1 MYAGRTGDDGNR
13 RIEGPLIA
21 LLGGSR
27 PDAPTKGGVNT
38 VSRKR
43 LYGTKIDPGFQ
54 CSQGL
59 AACRA
64 GVAVEAQ
71 KNPPHAG
78 RSGWRQYSK
87 LHWRTM
93 PQDTCANE
101 PVNATDPQV
110 EPLPAAI
117 RKGEDEFIVS
127 NIAGG
132 G

>member
-1 MYAGRTGDDGNR
+1 MRNNNGTENLASRGAR
-13 RIEGPLIA
+13 R
-21 LLGGSR
+21 GG
-27 PDAPTKGGVNT
+27 K
-38 VSRKR
+38 
-43 LYGTKIDPGFQ
+43 
-54 CSQGL
+54 
-59 AACRA
+59 
-64 GVAVEAQ
+64 
-71 KNPPHAG
+71 
-78 RSGWRQYSK
+78 YSK

>member
-1 MYAGRTGDDGNR
+1 MPCAASSGK
-13 RIEGPLIA
+13 A
-21 LLGGSR
+21 SR
-27 PDAPTKGGVNT
+27 PSYNRP
-38 VSRKR
+38 
-43 LYGTKIDPGFQ
+43 YGTQIDPVLTY
-54 CSQGL
+54 SQGL

-71 KNPPHAG
+71 KNLPQAG
-78 RSGWRQYSK
+78 RSGSGQYSK

-93 PQDTCANE
+93 SQDTCTNE

>member
-1 MYAGRTGDDGNR
+1 MRCCISHNP
-13 RIEGPLIA
+13 I
-21 LLGGSR
+21 
-27 PDAPTKGGVNT
+27 
-38 VSRKR
+38 
-43 LYGTKIDPGFQ
+43 YGTKISPVLK
-54 CSQGL
+54 CSQAL
-59 AACRA
+59 AACSEWEQA
-64 GVAVEAQ
+64 QAQ
-71 KNPPHAG
+71 KNPPCAG
-78 RSGWRQYSK
+78 RSEPRQYSK

>member
-1 MYAGRTGDDGNR
+1 MGRVVTFLSVIYMR
-13 RIEGPLIA
+13 L
-21 LLGGSR
+21 
-27 PDAPTKGGVNT
+27 
-38 VSRKR
+38 SRKTV
-43 LYGTKIDPGFQ
+43 YGTQNRPVLTY
-54 CSQGL
+54 SQGL

-64 GVAVEAQ
+64 CAAITAQ
-71 KNPPHAG
+71 KNSPRTG
-78 RSGWRQYSK
+78 RSEPPQYSK
-87 LHWRTM
+87 LPWRTM

-101 PVNATDPQV
+101 AVNATDPQV

>member
-1 MYAGRTGDDGNR
+1 MPCAASSGK
-13 RIEGPLIA
+13 A
-21 LLGGSR
+21 SR
-27 PDAPTKGGVNT
+27 PSYNRP
-38 VSRKR
+38 
-43 LYGTKIDPGFQ
+43 YGTKIGPVLQ
-54 CSQGL
+54 CSQDL

-71 KNPPHAG
+71 KNLPQAG
-78 RSGWRQYSK
+78 RSGSGEYSM

-101 PVNATDPQV
+101 SVNATDPQV

-117 RKGEDEFIVS
+117 REGEDEFIVS
-127 NIAGG
+127 NTAGG